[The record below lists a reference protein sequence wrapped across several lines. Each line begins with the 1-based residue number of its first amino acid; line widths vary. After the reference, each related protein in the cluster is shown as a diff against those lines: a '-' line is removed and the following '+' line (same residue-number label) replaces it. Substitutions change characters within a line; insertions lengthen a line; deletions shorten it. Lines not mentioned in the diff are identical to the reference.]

1 MALKSI
7 NHSKPCPRRCEG
19 FALVLALS
27 SMAFV
32 LILVL
37 SIFSLAAVET
47 TNAAAT
53 LDRLEARENARL
65 GLLQAIGTLQR
76 ELGEDRRVT
85 AQADLLDPA
94 SARSAMVGVWESA
107 RAAQLDNPR
116 ARAPRYAAEK
126 QRAFQ
131 RWLVS
136 GPEDA
141 LLQANDFINAPVQPG
156 GERALFTE
164 AADGF
169 DLRAQF
175 VPYADDRGGFAWAV
189 SDEGLKA
196 RLNLGEDAGARPT
209 PDTIASPAGPGIGI
223 DNGSGPTLAQPS
235 EGWAQ
240 RRERVRSLG
249 DLSLDPAYAY
259 SGDAPEQLSADWT
272 TVSRSV
278 LADVARGGLKTDL
291 TAAFEMD
298 DSDFS
303 ARLWGD
309 SPNPFRNG
317 PAPGGEQPLFTPI
330 NSARPPVVR
339 VDYDG
344 RADETRTFTTG
355 AVPTFDH
362 LRDHYRKYLEV
373 TNPDDPF
380 SVTKNKSPYWSGSE
394 PTQGGVAPVLNRILL
409 FFSPWVD
416 PNDPSVLRMVICP
429 LIVLWNPYD
438 QPIEA
443 PAFFAHP
450 RLDFPLGFEIE
461 LYRKNEEGD
470 HILEYEYGRS
480 YMGGHLGR
488 GLPNSPGSGRSLD
501 PYFLLQI
508 TRTGSD
514 STRRPIVIGAGEV
527 RLFGPATSIPVPYDR
542 TGSDALR
549 TLRMKPF
556 ESVADYNNFR
566 GGFAVR
572 LDRGIST
579 QSKANWTM
587 PIEPTDEIRISAN
600 FAGNRF
606 HYMMTLENEGRLDR
620 RAEIAILS
628 EVMVYRAKDGE
639 STNNFVDVDEDKD
652 QIVTSPRLT
661 ASALESPRP
670 VAVLETFNRT
680 AGEVGNLSNLLLTT
694 NPRQRFVNTLL
705 SGADF
710 TSGPHYQT
718 DFRAVADFL
727 GSGLQVTPD
736 AQRTYYGASNES
748 IRGRDRLPFFSLP
761 TEPLLNLAALRNADL
776 VDTAFAPAQAFGN
789 AWASPY
795 LDTDE
800 VAREV
805 RSSSTGE
812 SFSPNLAIYDHAFL
826 LNHALWDGFFFS
838 SLDAGVARSGN
849 SELGDWLDDPREAP
863 LRNPRLRPWLGAFDT
878 AQTEARLTAADRPLK
893 VAAHL
898 LQEGGFNVNS
908 TSVEAWTAALAS
920 LRGRQLN
927 TRSPDGQPETHAPSG
942 STFHRLTQPVGEA
955 NDSWV
960 GFRELSDPEIQSLAR
975 AIVDEVR
982 ERGPFQSMGEFVAR
996 QLGRGQATTRKGALQ
1011 AAIDRA
1017 GLNNAH
1023 RIERFDTAPYP
1034 HGDNLPDPYTGVGLP
1049 GWLTQADVL
1058 HSLGNSL
1065 TVRSDTFI
1073 VRSIGESTN
1082 PLGEATIRVGFEAV
1096 VQRVPDW
1103 TDPSDPPEKT
1113 PVTALSEINQA
1124 FGRRFVV
1131 VALREIDL

>member
-27 SMAFV
+27 AMAFV

-85 AQADLLDPA
+85 AQGDLLDPA

-107 RAAQLDNPR
+107 RAAQLDDPEADPR
-116 ARAPRYAAEK
+116 SYAREK
-126 QRAFQ
+126 RRAFQ

-136 GPEDA
+136 GPEA
-141 LLQANDFINAPVQPG
+141 LLQASSFIDAPVQPD
-156 GERALFTE
+156 GERPLFTE

-175 VPYADDRGGFAWAV
+175 VPHADGRGGFAWAV

-223 DNGSGPTLAQPS
+223 DNGSGPTLVQPS

-240 RRERVRSLG
+240 RRERVLSLG

-291 TAAFEMD
+291 TAAFEMG
-298 DSDFS
+298 DSDFN

-309 SPNPFRNG
+309 SPNPFRDG

-373 TNPDDPF
+373 TNPGDPF

-394 PTQGGVAPVLNRILL
+394 PTQGGVAPVLSRILF
-409 FFSPWVD
+409 FFSFWAD
-416 PNDPSVLRMVICP
+416 PADSSVLRVVVTP
-429 LIVLWNPYD
+429 LVALWNPYD

-443 PAFFAHP
+443 SGYVLHQ
-450 RLDFPLGFEIE
+450 RLDLPVGFTIE
-461 LYRKNEEGD
+461 VSPEDGGPDYRW
-470 HILEYEYGRS
+470 GRA
-480 YMGGHLGR
+480 YMGGFLGR
-488 GLPNSPGSGRSLD
+488 GLPGSSGSGRSLE
-501 PYFLLQI
+501 PYFLMRI
-508 TRTGSD
+508 TAQGSR
-514 STRRPIVIGAGEV
+514 STRQPVVIGPGEV
-527 RLFGPATSIPVPYDR
+527 RLFGPASNTPVPYQR
-542 TGSDALR
+542 SASEAVR
-549 TLRMKPF
+549 TLPMRPINNPSELFF
-556 ESVADYNNFR
+556 E
-566 GGFAVR
+566 GGFAVPFN
-572 LDRGIST
+572 DRVGGGTSGL
-579 QSKANWTM
+579 WTYDLSNDL
-587 PIEPTDEIRISAN
+587 DEIEIRGN
-600 FAGNRF
+600 FARDRF
-606 HYMMTLENEGRLDR
+606 HYMVTLEDAGRINR
-620 RAEIAILS
+620 GTPSILS
-628 EVMVYRAKDGE
+628 EIMVYRGE
-639 STNNFVDVDEDKD
+639 GVDTGE
-652 QIVTSPRLT
+652 QFITSPSYLVRDLR
-661 ASALESPRP
+661 SPRP

-680 AGEVGNLSNLLLTT
+680 AGEVGNLSNLLLTA

-705 SGADF
+705 SGANF

-736 AQRTYYGASNES
+736 AQRTYYGESNES

-838 SLDAGVARSGN
+838 SLDAGVARTGN

-863 LRNPRLRPWLGAFDT
+863 LRNPRLRPWLGAFNA

-908 TSVEAWTAALAS
+908 TSVEAWSAALAS

-960 GFRELSDPEIQSLAR
+960 GFRELSDPEIQALAR

-996 QLGRGQATTRKGALQ
+996 QLGRGQPSTRKGALQ

-1034 HGDNLPDPYTGVGLP
+1034 HGNNLPDPYTGVGLP

-1103 TDPSDPPEKT
+1103 TDPGDPPET
-1113 PVTALSEINQA
+1113 PVAALSDINQE